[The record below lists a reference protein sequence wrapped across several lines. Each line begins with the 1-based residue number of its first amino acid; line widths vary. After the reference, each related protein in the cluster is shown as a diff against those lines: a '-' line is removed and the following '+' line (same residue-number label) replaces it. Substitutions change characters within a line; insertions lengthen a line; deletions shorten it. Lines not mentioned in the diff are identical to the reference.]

1 MQNRLPRPEPESS
14 VADESA
20 RDPNFHPLLDEEVRV
35 FALNL
40 SKVKAAQLPNP
51 RCDSLA
57 LIVQGGKKVTTTG
70 STECSTFRLYSS
82 SLGTCQRNYHAQM
95 N

>member
-1 MQNRLPRPEPESS
+1 MQNRLPLPEPESS
-14 VADESA
+14 VTDESA

-51 RCDSLA
+51 
-57 LIVQGGKKVTTTG
+57 
-70 STECSTFRLYSS
+70 
-82 SLGTCQRNYHAQM
+82 
-95 N
+95 